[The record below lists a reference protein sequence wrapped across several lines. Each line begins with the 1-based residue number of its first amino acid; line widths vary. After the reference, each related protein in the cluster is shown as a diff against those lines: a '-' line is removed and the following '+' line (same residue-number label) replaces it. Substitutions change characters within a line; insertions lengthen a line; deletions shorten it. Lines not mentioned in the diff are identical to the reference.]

1 MSQLDPRIETIRLKY
16 ELQKDDF
23 WKLPQGRDVWLVK
36 HSAIEVIAVKA
47 GITFD
52 MPEIVQANAA
62 EKTAVIVAR
71 GFMGE
76 RSEWSFGEATP
87 YNNKNT
93 YPFAMAEKRAKDR
106 VVLKLVG
113 LHGLAYSEDES
124 DDFKEPPVKSSAQL
138 KREDVFPKIRDEL
151 ANEMLD
157 VHTFGQFEEIKG
169 AYRQRARVEGWNTT
183 FLAQL
188 GELFEGHAEELQKR
202 IDDQNAAPADLS
214 NNPYAK
220 AFAGG

>member
-1 MSQLDPRIETIRLKY
+1 MSQLDPRIEVIRLKY

-124 DDFKEPPVKSSAQL
+124 DDFKEPPVKSSAAL
-138 KREDVFPKIRDEL
+138 KREGSWETILAELRDDFMDCHSLAALKQLRELYREKARENGWTRAWLEALKDEFDGQEEAIKKVEL
-151 ANEMLD
+151 A
-157 VHTFGQFEEIKG
+157 G
-169 AYRQRARVEGWNTT
+169 A
-183 FLAQL
+183 
-188 GELFEGHAEELQKR
+188 
-202 IDDQNAAPADLS
+202 I
-214 NNPYAK
+214 
-220 AFAGG
+220 

>member
-1 MSQLDPRIETIRLKY
+1 MSQLDPRIETIRKQYDLRA
-16 ELQKDDF
+16 DDF

-36 HSAIEVIAVKA
+36 HSAIEVIAAKA
-47 GITFD
+47 GVTFD

-62 EKTAVIVAR
+62 EKTAVIIAR
-71 GFMGE
+71 GFMGD

-124 DDFKEPPVKSSAQL
+124 DDFKEPPAKSSAQL
-138 KREDVFPKIRDEL
+138 KREGSWETILSDLQSDFMDCHSLAALNQLREIYREKARSHGWTRAWLEAL
-151 ANEMLD
+151 ANEFAQQED
-157 VHTFGQFEEIKG
+157 AIKQVELAG
-169 AYRQRARVEGWNTT
+169 A
-183 FLAQL
+183 
-188 GELFEGHAEELQKR
+188 
-202 IDDQNAAPADLS
+202 I
-214 NNPYAK
+214 
-220 AFAGG
+220 

>member
-1 MSQLDPRIETIRLKY
+1 MSQLDPRIETIRKTYDLRA
-16 ELQKDDF
+16 DDF

-36 HSAIEVIAVKA
+36 HTAIEVIAVKA

-62 EKTAVIVAR
+62 EKIAVIVAR
-71 GFMGE
+71 GFMGD
-76 RSEWSFGEATP
+76 RSEWSFGEAAV

-124 DDFKEPPVKSSAQL
+124 DDFKDPPTKSSAQL
-138 KREDVFPKIRDEL
+138 KREGSWDTIVSELHDDFMDCHSLASLGQLRVIYREKARSQGWTRAWLEALKNEFDQQEDAINKVEL
-151 ANEMLD
+151 A
-157 VHTFGQFEEIKG
+157 GQSNG
-169 AYRQRARVEGWNTT
+169 LRA
-183 FLAQL
+183 
-188 GELFEGHAEELQKR
+188 KR
-202 IDDQNAAPADLS
+202 
-214 NNPYAK
+214 
-220 AFAGG
+220 